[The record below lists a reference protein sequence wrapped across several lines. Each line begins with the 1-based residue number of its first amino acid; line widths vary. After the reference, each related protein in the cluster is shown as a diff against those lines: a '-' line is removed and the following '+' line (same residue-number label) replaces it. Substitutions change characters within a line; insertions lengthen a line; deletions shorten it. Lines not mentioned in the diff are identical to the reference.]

1 MRRKVFI
8 AVAAVAVIGAFFWSQ
23 PPQRAPTHER
33 APTVATD
40 DASTGVGAPNP
51 LETPP
56 TMSSPSEGRE
66 PAGAAPESS
75 ADSATTSDARETRRA
90 ERTRY
95 PPAFLP
101 PEAVVTLRAIERGG
115 PYPYRQDGGVFQ
127 NRERKLPPQPRG
139 YYREYTVKTPG
150 SRDRGARRIIAG
162 GQPPTEFF
170 YTDDHYRSFRRFALD
185 GREPTR

>member
-8 AVAAVAVIGAFFWSQ
+8 AVAAVAVIGALFWSQ
-23 PPQRAPTHER
+23 QPQRAPTHER

-40 DASTGVGAPNP
+40 EASTRVDAPNP

-56 TMSSPSEGRE
+56 TMSAPSDGEE
-66 PAGAAPESS
+66 AAGAAPESS
-75 ADSATTSDARETRRA
+75 ADSATTSDARETRRV

-170 YTDDHYRSFRRFALD
+170 YTDDHYRSFRRFAPND
-185 GREPTR
+185 EEPTR